1 MRMYGF
7 MLECEKQNK
16 ELTKN
21 VEYYKNKSKR
31 LETQL
36 KKQQEINQKAIEHIK
51 NYSSYI
57 NYLSPDKHKEIGR
70 LEAYNV
76 KELLEILEDK
86 EV

>member
-1 MRMYGF
+1 MGMYGF

-36 KKQQEINQKAIEHIK
+36 KKQKEIIDKAIEYIK
-51 NYSSYI
+51 E
-57 NYLSPDKHKEIGR
+57 P
-70 LEAYNV
+70 
-76 KELLEILEDK
+76 KELNKSLAYTVVIDKLLSILEDK